1 VTDAPE
7 GGAFSILVFSTLYPN
22 AAAANHGIFV
32 ENRLRHLLAH
42 AAGAV
47 TATVLAPVPWF
58 PSRSARFGAWAR
70 HAAAPPRETR
80 FGIAVLHP
88 RYLVLPRIGMH
99 AAPLLLYARAAATL
113 SALIRAGHKPDL
125 IDAHYLY
132 PDGVAAVW
140 LGRRFGIP
148 VVLTARGSDVT
159 QLPDHAIPRA
169 LIRRAAARAAALIT
183 VSQGLRDALVRLGVA
198 PEKITV
204 LRNGVDLS
212 MFSPQDRP
220 ACRQAFGVT
229 GPTLVSVGA
238 LIPRKGH
245 ELSIAALTDLPGW
258 TLLIAGDGPG
268 RAALQTL
275 ARRLGVAGRVR
286 LLGPVPHADL
296 PRLYGA
302 ADISVLSSAREG
314 WANVLLESM
323 ACGTPVVASPIP
335 GNGEVV
341 TGGASGVIAAARTPQ
356 AIAAAIAA
364 LAADPPARAETARH
378 AARFGWDDTS
388 AGQLTVFR
396 RALAA
401 VKA

>member
-1 VTDAPE
+1 
-7 GGAFSILVFSTLYPN
+7 
-22 AAAANHGIFV
+22 
-32 ENRLRHLLAH
+32 LLGF
-42 AAGAV
+42 AAGQV
-47 TATVLAPVPWF
+47 TATVLAPAPWF
-58 PSRSARFGAWAR
+58 PSRNRIFGGWAR
-70 HAAAPPRETR
+70 HAAVPPQETR
-80 FGIAVLHP
+80 AGLTVLHP
-88 RYLVLPRIGMH
+88 RYLAVPRIGMN
-99 AAPLLLYARAAATL
+99 AAPFLLYARAAVALT
-113 SALIRAGHKPDL
+113 ALIRAGQKPDL

-169 LIRRAAARAAALIT
+169 LILRAATRAAALIT
-183 VSQGLRDALVRLGVA
+183 VSAGLRDALVRLGVA
-198 PEKITV
+198 PQKITV

-212 MFSPQDRP
+212 MFAPQDHD
-220 ACRQAFGVT
+220 ACRQALGVA

-245 ELSIAALTDLPGW
+245 DLTIAALAHLPGW
-258 TLLIAGDGPG
+258 TLLIAGEGPE
-268 RAALQTL
+268 RATLQTL
-275 ARRLGVAGRVR
+275 ARRLGVAERVR
-286 LLGPVPHADL
+286 LLGPVPHAEL

-302 ADISVLSSAREG
+302 ATMSVLSSAREG

-335 GNGEVV
+335 GNAEVV
-341 TGGASGVIAAARTPQ
+341 QGGASGLIASARTPA

-364 LAADPPARAETARH
+364 LAADLPARAETAAY

-388 AGQLTVFR
+388 AGQLAIFR
-396 RALAA
+396 NARAG
-401 VKA
+401 